1 MNSHRTIIIFFV
13 ACLIAGLALGIG
25 FAKMNAGAKLSSL
38 IPTRD
43 DVQSVASSTQPEHS
57 LPPSPDT
64 ENEPSG
70 EEPQASP
77 SATQQPLPDISAP
90 MTPATPTASIPPK
103 KQVSECPQPED
114 PKQADLWLEP
124 VSKDLSI
131 GDYVPTHLVR
141 LKNYVTT
148 SKSTM
153 CLNASAALHLQA
165 MFTAMHALKLYPV
178 VSSGYRDAAYQA
190 TLKAQ
195 SDKANPDALYPSV
208 ALSGHSEHQ
217 LGLAFDLAAGPT
229 YLLDDFKKSPEYAWL
244 SQHAWEY
251 GFIQSYPEGKE
262 AITGYIAEPWHYRYV
277 GLEHAKNIHDQ
288 GITTFEYLTNLKAAM
303 EATSPLSSVQIKNPS

>member
-1 MNSHRTIIIFFV
+1 MNSHRTIIIFFT
-13 ACLIAGLALGIG
+13 ACLIAGLALGVG
-25 FAKMNAGAKLSSL
+25 FAKMNAGAKLISL

-43 DVQSVASSTQPEHS
+43 DVQSAASSTQPEHS
-57 LPPSPDT
+57 LSQVPDT
-64 ENEPSG
+64 ENEPSA
-70 EEPQASP
+70 EEPPASP
-77 SATQQPLPDISAP
+77 STTQSPLPDNSAP
-90 MTPATPTASIPPK
+90 VISATPTASVPTK
-103 KQVSECPQPED
+103 KQASACPQPED
-114 PKQADLWLEP
+114 PKQTDLWLEP

-131 GDYVPTHLVR
+131 GDYIPTHLVR
-141 LKNYVTT
+141 LNNYVWT
-148 SKSTM
+148 SKPTI
-153 CLNASAALHLQA
+153 CLNASAALHLQS
-165 MFTAMHALKLYPV
+165 MFAAMHALKLHPV

-190 TLKAQ
+190 TLKDQ

-288 GITTFEYLTNLKAAM
+288 GITTFEYLTNLKAETEKLQQGGM
-303 EATSPLSSVQIKNPS
+303 TSN